1 MYVCVFIFH
10 FLLRWR
16 VRDTAENQE
25 NKAVDTKK
33 DRVRPTKNPENIF
46 LDSLQ
51 TTIVKSQ
58 SQVMFWFLVQHFPFN
73 CWAKVSKNGQENV
86 WHLFGNLHYEK
97 LLGWSMDLL
106 EYYLAIPY
114 KIFVWYKLLGLC
126 ILALGGHIYIAFC
139 LGIKKKFY

>member
-33 DRVRPTKNPENIF
+33 DWVRPTKNPENIF

-73 CWAKVSKNGQENV
+73 YWAKEFPRTGRKMSGICLEILTMKNCLDGPWAYWNII
-86 WHLFGNLHYEK
+86 LPYPIKYLCDTN
-97 LLGWSMDLL
+97 
-106 EYYLAIPY
+106 YLACVSLFWEVTY
-114 KIFVWYKLLGLC
+114 
-126 ILALGGHIYIAFC
+126 ILHFA
-139 LGIKKKFY
+139 